1 MLFELVLN
9 QTLNLASL
17 VGDDVSKESLFNQS
31 VKLYLYRVTMNGA

>member
-9 QTLNLASL
+9 QTLNLESL

-31 VKLYLYRVTMNGA
+31 VSRSNFIYIG